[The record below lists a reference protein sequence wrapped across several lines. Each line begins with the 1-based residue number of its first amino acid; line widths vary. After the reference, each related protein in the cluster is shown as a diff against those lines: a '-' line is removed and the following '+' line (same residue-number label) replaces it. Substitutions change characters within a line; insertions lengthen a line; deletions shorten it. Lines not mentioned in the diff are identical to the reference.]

1 MNGFSATPSTLG
13 NFAVVPQPR
22 DRRLRLALRFARM
35 IQAGKLNLLLP
46 DGSAHHFEGVEPG
59 PSATMVIK
67 DARMVARLAFG
78 GSLALAEGYLYG
90 MWDSPDVT
98 EVLRL
103 GTANEMAFDA
113 MLRGKPLA
121 RFCSWA
127 MHRLRPNTRKGARR
141 NISEHYDL
149 GNDFYSAWLDPSM
162 TYSSALFQAGDNSL
176 EAAQNEKYRSLCRA
190 LELQPGMTVLEIGC
204 GWGGFAEIA
213 AAEFGA
219 VVTGITLSREQ
230 LTYAQAR
237 IHKAG
242 LNERVSLRLE
252 DYRDTRGTY
261 DRIASIE
268 MFEAVGEDYWP
279 AYFATL
285 RARLTPGGLAGLQ
298 VITIADRLFAD
309 YRKTADFIQRY
320 VFPGGMLP
328 SPSRLHEEI
337 AAAGMNA
344 SSEIW
349 FGRDYAETLRR
360 WQMDFQAAWERI
372 AGLHAQYD
380 GRFKRLWE
388 FYLGYCEVGFDA
400 GFTDVGQIIIQHA

>member
-1 MNGFSATPSTLG
+1 
-13 NFAVVPQPR
+13 
-22 DRRLRLALRFARM
+22 
-35 IQAGKLNLLLP
+35 
-46 DGSAHHFEGVEPG
+46 
-59 PSATMVIK
+59 
-67 DARMVARLAFG
+67 
-78 GSLALAEGYLYG
+78 
-90 MWDSPDVT
+90 VT

-113 MLRGKPLA
+113 MLRGNRFA
-121 RFCSWA
+121 RFLSWV
-127 MHRLRPNTRKGARR
+127 MHRLRPNTRKGARK

-149 GNDFYSAWLDPSM
+149 GNDFYQEWLDPSM
-162 TYSSALFQAGDNSL
+162 TYSSAVFDG
-176 EAAQNEKYRSLCRA
+176 EADLRRAQDQKYRKLCQA
-190 LELQPGMTVLEIGC
+190 LELKPGMSVLEIGC

-219 VVTGITLSREQ
+219 QVTGITLSKEQ
-230 LTYAQAR
+230 LAYAQAR
-237 IHKAG
+237 MAKAG
-242 LNERVSLRLE
+242 LSDKVTLRLQ
-252 DYRDTRGTY
+252 DYRDTVGKF

-285 RARLTPGGLAGLQ
+285 RERLVPGGRAGLQ

-328 SPSRLHEEI
+328 SPSRLRQEI
-337 AAAGMNA
+337 AAAGLTLGA
-344 SSEIW
+344 ETW

-360 WQMDFQAAWERI
+360 WQADFQNGWNRI
-372 AGLHAQYD
+372 SGLHSQYD
-380 GRFKRLWE
+380 NRFKRLWE

-400 GFTDVGQIIIQHA
+400 GFTDVGQILLHRA